1 MVSFAMQELLG
12 LIRSLCYA
20 KSLQSCLT
28 LCNPMKCSLPSS
40 MEFSRR
46 EYWRGLLCPSPGY
59 LPDPGVEPSSLMP
72 SALAGKFFTSSAT
85 WEARLFIFAFI
96 SSTLRDGSKNNAVV
110 IYVKE
115 CSPHVFIQKF
125 YIFNLTCRSSIHF
138 EFVFVHTVR

>member
-1 MVSFAMQELLG
+1 MVSFAVQELLG

-28 LCNPMKCSLPSS
+28 FCNPMKCSPPSF
-40 MEFSRR
+40 MEFSGQ

-59 LPDPGVEPSSLMP
+59 LPDPGVEPSSLMS

-85 WEARLFIFAFI
+85 WEDHLFIFAFI
-96 SSTLRDGSKNNAVV
+96 SSILRDRSKNNAVV

-115 CSPHVFIQKF
+115 CSPRAFIQKF
-125 YIFNLTCRSSIHF
+125 YIFNLMCRS
-138 EFVFVHTVR
+138 

>member
-1 MVSFAMQELLG
+1 MVSFAVQELLG

-28 LCNPMKCSLPSS
+28 FCNPRQCSPPSF
-40 MEFSRR
+40 MEFSGQ

-59 LPDPGVEPSSLMP
+59 LPDPGVEPSSLMS

-85 WEARLFIFAFI
+85 WEDHLFIFAFI
-96 SSTLRDGSKNNAVV
+96 SSILRDRSKNNAVV

-115 CSPHVFIQKF
+115 CSPRAFIQKF
-125 YIFNLTCRSSIHF
+125 YIFNLMCRS
-138 EFVFVHTVR
+138 